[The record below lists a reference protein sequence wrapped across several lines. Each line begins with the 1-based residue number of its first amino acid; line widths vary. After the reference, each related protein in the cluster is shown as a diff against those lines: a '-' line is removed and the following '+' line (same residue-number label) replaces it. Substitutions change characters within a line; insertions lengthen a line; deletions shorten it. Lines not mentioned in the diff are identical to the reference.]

1 MPREDRD
8 KSEGQSMYF
17 GEFLILLS
25 VSLSA
30 LDPTCS
36 FQPFKPSSGTSGLP
50 LCRFTLSERVRMGK
64 YQTEGRRDFCVTLDT
79 VNSPPAVVKE
89 LCPVCII
96 AH

>member
-8 KSEGQSMYF
+8 KSEGESMYF

-36 FQPFKPSSGTSGLP
+36 FQPFKPSSCTSGLP
-50 LCRFTLSERVRMGK
+50 VCRFTLSGTCQNGVISESGAQG
-64 YQTEGRRDFCVTLDT
+64 YGCD
-79 VNSPPAVVKE
+79 P
-89 LCPVCII
+89 
-96 AH
+96 